1 MIGEVYEEIT
11 DSLHALE
18 EMPHQLV
25 HGDLNASN
33 LLVMDSG
40 HSQVAALLDFELC
53 TLDVRVMEPAVILS
67 GFLGQPEETKLKR
80 RRRRLT
86 LRREATH
93 VGAGSERRI
102 KAART
107 DRQEEE
113 TGLAALLLF
122 LRGGEGVPKG
132 YLLNLSRGLLEKVA
146 TVLWDDVTEELD
158 K

>member
-107 DRQEEE
+107 DRQERGNGPCGSSFVS
-113 TGLAALLLF
+113 TWR
-122 LRGGEGVPKG
+122 RGGSKRIPPEPEPGSVGEGG
-132 YLLNLSRGLLEKVA
+132 DGA
-146 TVLWDDVTEELD
+146 MG
-158 K
+158 